1 MRIKGAKMKQI
12 IIGRKDRADL
22 PDFGLFDVPVKIDSG
37 AYTSSID
44 CKSSKLIEKN
54 GEKILEVIFL
64 NSDRNDHSNIPYYFK
79 EYKTKKVKSST
90 GQSQFRY
97 LIPGRILL
105 FDREYLTYFSLSK
118 RIGMKFPI
126 LLGRKLLNK
135 NFIIDTRKVN
145 LSNNLKNK

>member
-1 MRIKGAKMKQI
+1 MKQI
-12 IIGRKDRADL
+12 LIGRKDRADL
-22 PDFGLFDVPVKIDSG
+22 PDFGLYDVPVKIDSG

-54 GEKILEVIFL
+54 GETVLEVIFL
-64 NSDRNDHSNIPYYFK
+64 NSDRNDHSHTPFYYKEFK
-79 EYKTKKVKSST
+79 SKKVKSST
-90 GQSQFRY
+90 GQVQFRY
-97 LIPGRILL
+97 LIPGKIVL
-105 FDREYLTYFSLSK
+105 FGNEYSTYFSLSK
-118 RIGMKFPI
+118 RVGMKFPI